1 MRRALALVV
10 LLGCGLL
17 RFAAESSTVTTVQ
30 GAGLVGQLL
39 ATLDFT
45 GLDDFDVTI
54 ADEMADQGVEPGDLQ
69 SVVVDEITL
78 TAEPDLSFLESLE
91 IYVSGPGVEEVLVA
105 SSTEFPEGQAEVS
118 LEVTGTPITD
128 AVVAGDIS
136 WRAEVTGSAPV
147 DDVEL
152 EVFVSVTIEATA
164 QGACR
169 AAGG

>member
-1 MRRALALVV
+1 MRRSLLPLL

-17 RFAAESSTVTTVQ
+17 RFSAESTSQSTVE
-30 GAGLVGQLL
+30 GAGLLGQVLS
-39 ATLDFT
+39 TLDFT
-45 GLDDFDVTI
+45 GLDDFEVTI
-54 ADEMADQGVEPGDLQ
+54 ADEMADQGVEPGDLE
-69 SVVVDEITL
+69 SVVVTEITL
-78 TAEPDLSFLESLE
+78 TAEPDLSFIESLE
-91 IYVSGPGVEEVLVA
+91 IYVSGPGVDEVLVA
-105 SSTEFPEGQAEVS
+105 SAHNFPEGQAEVALTMS
-118 LEVTGTPITD
+118 GKPITE

-152 EVFVSVTIEATA
+152 EVYVSVDIEATA